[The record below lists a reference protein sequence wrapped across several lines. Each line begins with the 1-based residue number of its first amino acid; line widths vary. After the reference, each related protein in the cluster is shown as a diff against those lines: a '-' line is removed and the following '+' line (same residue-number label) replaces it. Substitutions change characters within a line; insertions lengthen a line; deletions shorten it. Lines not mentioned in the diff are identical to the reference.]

1 MNHGTCDNDDDD
13 DDGGGRGGYGKGWM
27 NRPGANGNGA
37 QMVSVDV
44 VLVTESLSPRW
55 IIELLKYSNGVVLL
69 DI

>member
-37 QMVSVDV
+37 A
-44 VLVTESLSPRW
+44 
-55 IIELLKYSNGVVLL
+55 NG
-69 DI
+69 DCGCCGCNG